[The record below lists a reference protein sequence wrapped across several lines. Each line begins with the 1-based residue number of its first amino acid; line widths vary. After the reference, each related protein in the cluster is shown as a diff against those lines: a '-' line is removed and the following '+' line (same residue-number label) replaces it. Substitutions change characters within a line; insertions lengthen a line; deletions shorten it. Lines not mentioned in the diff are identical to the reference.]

1 MLDQDSVLEPELT
14 GKAVNVAG
22 AIRHLSQDDLES
34 YAGGRLASARLSYCQ
49 THLDSCEACRAEL
62 EDIRT
67 LQTELASFPRREA
80 NRHEPGRGG
89 RRRSLA
95 VPVTASVGIVL
106 VAGVAAVWWWR
117 HAGPRTSNTVTAARV
132 APAPVVASAA
142 PDAPSP
148 PAATTRQVAAVPAA
162 ASAPRAAPPSSVTPT
177 RVALASRA
185 PASSAP
191 AATVT
196 PVASTPRAALA
207 APPARDLSAAP
218 TTRVALVQ
226 PAASVP
232 RGAASIPVPAVTA
245 TPTSVPRTPSAPT
258 AAASVQTH
266 GTQLAEEIAALPV
279 DLRLGV
285 SEAIQQGKLQLPA
298 DVQRVHDRAV
308 APSLPAAANTGFSLS
323 GPFGEATFETRP
335 KFTWQPLAGAI
346 GYTVAIVD
354 QGLRP
359 VQHSPGLRAT
369 TWRPR
374 RALAHGRTYLWQV
387 TATLRGGSKVV
398 ASSPSPSEATLRI
411 LPRKLADE
419 IAHFQ
424 RGHRD
429 AHLVLGVLYA
439 QAGMVTEGAG
449 ELRQVPPGDSSY
461 NIARRLVESLSSR
474 SGMTAGR

>member
-1 MLDQDSVLEPELT
+1 MLDQDSVLEPGLT

-34 YAGGRLASARLSYCQ
+34 YANGRLASARQSYCQ

-80 NRHEPGRGG
+80 NRVESGRRG

-95 VPVTASVGIVL
+95 VPVTASVAVILVGG
-106 VAGVAAVWWWR
+106 VAGVLWWR
-117 HAGPRTSNTVTAARV
+117 HAAPRAFNTVTAARV
-132 APAPVVASAA
+132 APAPAPPVASAT
-142 PDAPSP
+142 
-148 PAATTRQVAAVPAA
+148 PAALAPLPAPA
-162 ASAPRAAPPSSVTPT
+162 LSAAPTT
-177 RVALASRA
+177 RVASA
-185 PASSAP
+185 AP

-196 PVASTPRAALA
+196 PVASAPRAASA
-207 APPARDLSAAP
+207 AQPARTPSTAP
-218 TTRVALVQ
+218 TTRVARAR
-226 PAASVP
+226 PAPSVP
-232 RGAASIPVPAVTA
+232 LGASSTPVATVTA
-245 TPTSVPRTPSAPT
+245 ATTSVPRALSVPT
-258 AAASVQTH
+258 AAATVQTH
-266 GTQLAEEIAALPV
+266 DTQLAEEIAALPG

-285 SEAIQQGKLQLPA
+285 SEAIQQGRLQLPP
-298 DVQRVHDRAV
+298 DVQRVHDRMV
-308 APSLPAAANTGFSLS
+308 ALAQPAAANTGFSLS
-323 GPFGEATFETRP
+323 GPFGEATSETRP

-439 QAGMVTEGAG
+439 QAGMLTEGAS
-449 ELRQVPPGDSSY
+449 ELRQVPSGDSFY
-461 NIARRLVESLSSR
+461 GVARRLLESLSSR
-474 SGMTAGR
+474 SGTTGGR

>member
-34 YAGGRLASARLSYCQ
+34 YANGRLAAARLSYCQ

-80 NRHEPGRGG
+80 GRLEPGRRG

-95 VPVTASVGIVL
+95 VPVTASVVVVM
-106 VAGVAAVWWWR
+106 VAGVGAVLWWR
-117 HAGPRTSNTVTAARV
+117 HGGPRGLNTVAAARG
-132 APAPVVASAA
+132 APAPAASPAA
-142 PDAPSP
+142 P
-148 PAATTRQVAAVPAA
+148 T
-162 ASAPRAAPPSSVTPT
+162 T
-177 RVALASRA
+177 RVALAQ
-185 PASSAP
+185 PAASVAP

-196 PVASTPRAALA
+196 PVASTPRAVSVT
-207 APPARDLSAAP
+207 PPARTLSTAP
-218 TTRVALVQ
+218 
-226 PAASVP
+226 
-232 RGAASIPVPAVTA
+232 
-245 TPTSVPRTPSAPT
+245 TPTSVPRTSSAPVT
-258 AAASVQTH
+258 ATNVQAH
-266 GTQLAEEIAALPV
+266 DTQLAEEIAALPG
-279 DLRLGV
+279 DLRPGV
-285 SEAIQQGKLQLPA
+285 SEAIQQGRLQLPA
-298 DVQRVHDRAV
+298 DMQRVHDRAV
-308 APSLPAAANTGFSLS
+308 AAPQPAAGSAGFSLS
-323 GPFGEATFETRP
+323 GPFAEATFETRP

-374 RALAHGRTYLWQV
+374 RALAYGRTYLWQV

-398 ASSPSPSEATLRI
+398 ASSPSPSEATLRV

-424 RGHRD
+424 RAHRD

-439 QAGMVTEGAG
+439 QAGMVTEGAS
-449 ELRQVPPGDSSY
+449 ELRQVAPGDSSY
-461 NIARRLVESLSSR
+461 DIARRLVESLSSG
-474 SGMTAGR
+474 SGMTASR

>member
-1 MLDQDSVLEPELT
+1 
-14 GKAVNVAG
+14 
-22 AIRHLSQDDLES
+22 
-34 YAGGRLASARLSYCQ
+34 
-49 THLDSCEACRAEL
+49 
-62 EDIRT
+62 
-67 LQTELASFPRREA
+67 
-80 NRHEPGRGG
+80 
-89 RRRSLA
+89 
-95 VPVTASVGIVL
+95 VTASVVVVL
-106 VAGVAAVWWWR
+106 GAGVAGVLWWR
-117 HAGPRTSNTVTAARV
+117 HAGSRGVNTVTAARV
-132 APAPVVASAA
+132 APAPAPQVASAT
-142 PDAPSP
+142 PDTPAP
-148 PAATTRQVAAVPAA
+148 PAATTRQVAAVPSA
-162 ASAPRAAPPSSVTPT
+162 ASAP
-177 RVALASRA
+177 
-185 PASSAP
+185 
-191 AATVT
+191 
-196 PVASTPRAALA
+196 
-207 APPARDLSAAP
+207 
-218 TTRVALVQ
+218 
-226 PAASVP
+226 
-232 RGAASIPVPAVTA
+232 I
-245 TPTSVPRTPSAPT
+245 
-258 AAASVQTH
+258 AAADVETH
-266 GTQLAEEIAALPV
+266 GTQLAEEIAALPG

-285 SEAIQQGKLQLPA
+285 SEAIQQGRLQLPA

-308 APSLPAAANTGFSLS
+308 APSQPAAANTGFSLS

-374 RALAHGRTYLWQV
+374 RALAHGHTYLWQV

-398 ASSPSPSEATLRI
+398 ASSPSPSEANLRI

-439 QAGMVTEGAG
+439 QAGMVTEGAS

-461 NIARRLVESLSSR
+461 DIARRLVESLSAR

>member
-1 MLDQDSVLEPELT
+1 M
-14 GKAVNVAG
+14 
-22 AIRHLSQDDLES
+22 
-34 YAGGRLASARLSYCQ
+34 
-49 THLDSCEACRAEL
+49 
-62 EDIRT
+62 
-67 LQTELASFPRREA
+67 
-80 NRHEPGRGG
+80 
-89 RRRSLA
+89 
-95 VPVTASVGIVL
+95 
-106 VAGVAAVWWWR
+106 
-117 HAGPRTSNTVTAARV
+117 
-132 APAPVVASAA
+132 
-142 PDAPSP
+142 
-148 PAATTRQVAAVPAA
+148 AA
-162 ASAPRAAPPSSVTPT
+162 AN
-177 RVALASRA
+177 
-185 PASSAP
+185 
-191 AATVT
+191 
-196 PVASTPRAALA
+196 
-207 APPARDLSAAP
+207 
-218 TTRVALVQ
+218 
-226 PAASVP
+226 
-232 RGAASIPVPAVTA
+232 
-245 TPTSVPRTPSAPT
+245 
-258 AAASVQTH
+258 VQTH
-266 GTQLAEEIAALPV
+266 STQLAEEIAALPG

-285 SEAIQQGKLQLPA
+285 SEAIQQGRLQLPA
-298 DVQRVHDRAV
+298 DMQRVHDRAV
-308 APSLPAAANTGFSLS
+308 APSQPAAANTGFSLS

-439 QAGMVTEGAG
+439 QAGMVTEGAS

-461 NIARRLVESLSSR
+461 DIARRLVESLSSR

>member
-67 LQTELASFPRREA
+67 LQTELASFPSRGA
-80 NRHEPGRGG
+80 NRVESGRRG
-89 RRRSLA
+89 RRRGLA
-95 VPVTASVGIVL
+95 VPVTASVVVVL
-106 VAGVAAVWWWR
+106 GAGVAGVLWWR
-117 HAGPRTSNTVTAARV
+117 HAGSRGVNTVTAARV
-132 APAPVVASAA
+132 APAPAPQVASAT
-142 PDAPSP
+142 PDTPAP
-148 PAATTRQVAAVPAA
+148 PAATTRQVAAVPSA
-162 ASAPRAAPPSSVTPT
+162 ASAP
-177 RVALASRA
+177 
-185 PASSAP
+185 
-191 AATVT
+191 
-196 PVASTPRAALA
+196 
-207 APPARDLSAAP
+207 
-218 TTRVALVQ
+218 
-226 PAASVP
+226 
-232 RGAASIPVPAVTA
+232 I
-245 TPTSVPRTPSAPT
+245 
-258 AAASVQTH
+258 AAADVETH
-266 GTQLAEEIAALPV
+266 GTQLAEEIAALPG

-285 SEAIQQGKLQLPA
+285 SEAIQQGRLQLPA

-308 APSLPAAANTGFSLS
+308 APPQPAAANTGFSLS

-374 RALAHGRTYLWQV
+374 RALAHGHTYLWQV

-398 ASSPSPSEATLRI
+398 ASSPSPSEANLRI

-439 QAGMVTEGAG
+439 QAGMVTEGAS

-461 NIARRLVESLSSR
+461 DIARRLVESLSAR

>member
-1 MLDQDSVLEPELT
+1 LT

-67 LQTELASFPRREA
+67 LQTELASFPRREGS
-80 NRHEPGRGG
+80 RIESGRRG
-89 RRRSLA
+89 RRRGLA
-95 VPVTASVGIVL
+95 VPVTASVV
-106 VAGVAAVWWWR
+106 VALGVGVGAVWWWR
-117 HAGPRTSNTVTAARV
+117 HAGPRGLNTVTAARV
-132 APAPVVASAA
+132 APAPAPQVASAT
-142 PDAPSP
+142 PDAPAP
-148 PAATTRQVAAVPAA
+148 PAATTRQVAAVPPA
-162 ASAPRAAPPSSVTPT
+162 ASAPRAAPALSVAPTT
-177 RVALASRA
+177 RVAS
-185 PASSAP
+185 
-191 AATVT
+191 
-196 PVASTPRAALA
+196 A
-207 APPARDLSAAP
+207 APPARTPSIAP
-218 TTRVALVQ
+218 TTRVALAQ
-226 PAASVP
+226 AAASVP
-232 RGAASIPVPAVTA
+232 RGASATPVVAA
-245 TPTSVPRTPSAPT
+245 APTSVPRTSSAPI
-258 AAASVQTH
+258 AATNVQAH
-266 GTQLAEEIAALPV
+266 GTQLAEEIAALPG

-285 SEAIQQGKLQLPA
+285 SEAIQQGRLQLPA
-298 DVQRVHDRAV
+298 DVQRIHDRAV
-308 APSLPAAANTGFSLS
+308 APSQPAAANTGFSLS

-335 KFTWQPLAGAI
+335 KFTWQPLTGAI
-346 GYTVAIVD
+346 GYTVAIAD

-374 RALAHGRTYLWQV
+374 RALAHDRTYLWQV

-439 QAGMVTEGAG
+439 QAGMVTEGAS
-449 ELRQVPPGDSSY
+449 ELRQVSPGDSSY
-461 NIARRLVESLSSR
+461 DIARRLVESLSPR

>member
-49 THLDSCEACRAEL
+49 AHLDSCEACRAEL

-67 LQTELASFPRREA
+67 LQTELASFPSRGA
-80 NRHEPGRGG
+80 NRVESGRRG

-95 VPVTASVGIVL
+95 VPVTASVVVVL
-106 VAGVAAVWWWR
+106 GASVAAVWWWR
-117 HAGPRTSNTVTAARV
+117 HAGPRTSDTVTAARV
-132 APAPVVASAA
+132 APAPTVASAM
-142 PDAPSP
+142 PDA
-148 PAATTRQVAAVPAA
+148 
-162 ASAPRAAPPSSVTPT
+162 AAP
-177 RVALASRA
+177 
-185 PASSAP
+185 P

-196 PVASTPRAALA
+196 PVASTPRAASV
-207 APPARDLSAAP
+207 APPARTPSIAP
-218 TTRVALVQ
+218 TTRVALAQ
-226 PAASVP
+226 AAASVP
-232 RGAASIPVPAVTA
+232 RGASA
-245 TPTSVPRTPSAPT
+245 TPVVAAAPASAPRTSSVPM
-258 AAASVQTH
+258 AAATVQTH
-266 GTQLAEEIAALPV
+266 GTQLAEEIAALPG

-285 SEAIQQGKLQLPA
+285 SEAIQQGRLQLPA

-308 APSLPAAANTGFSLS
+308 APSQPVAANTGFSLS

-335 KFTWQPLAGAI
+335 KLTWQPLAGAI

-374 RALAHGRTYLWQV
+374 RALAHGQTYLWQV

-398 ASSPSPSEATLRI
+398 ASSPSPSAATLRI

-439 QAGMVTEGAG
+439 QAGMLTEGAS
-449 ELRQVPPGDSSY
+449 ELRQVPTGDSSY
-461 NIARRLVESLSSR
+461 DIARRLVESLSSR
-474 SGMTAGR
+474 SGMTASR

>member
-34 YAGGRLASARLSYCQ
+34 YANGRLASTRLSHCQ

-80 NRHEPGRGG
+80 NRHEPGRRG

-95 VPVTASVGIVL
+95 VPVTASVAIVL

-117 HAGPRTSNTVTAARV
+117 HVGPRTSNTVTAARIAPV
-132 APAPVVASAA
+132 PAPTVASAT
-142 PDAPSP
+142 PDASAP
-148 PAATTRQVAAVPAA
+148 PAATTRQVAAVP
-162 ASAPRAAPPSSVTPT
+162 PAAPTT

-185 PASSAP
+185 ASAAP
-191 AATVT
+191 AAMVT

-207 APPARDLSAAP
+207 APPARTPSTAP
-218 TTRVALVQ
+218 TTRVALAQ
-226 PAASVP
+226 PATSVP
-232 RGAASIPVPAVTA
+232 RGASSTPVPAVTPA
-245 TPTSVPRTPSAPT
+245 PTSVPRTLSAPM
-258 AAASVQTH
+258 AAANVQTH
-266 GTQLAEEIAALPV
+266 GTQLAEEIAALPG

-285 SEAIQQGKLQLPA
+285 SEAIQQGRLQLPA
-298 DVQRVHDRAV
+298 DAQRVHDRAV
-308 APSLPAAANTGFSLS
+308 APSQPAAANTGFSLS

-335 KFTWQPLAGAI
+335 KFAWQPLAGAI

-411 LPRKLADE
+411 LPHKLADE

-424 RGHRD
+424 RSHRD

-439 QAGMVTEGAG
+439 QAGMVTVGAS

-461 NIARRLVESLSSR
+461 DIARRLVESLSSR
-474 SGMTAGR
+474 SGMTASR

>member
-1 MLDQDSVLEPELT
+1 LT

-49 THLDSCEACRAEL
+49 AHLDSCEACRAEL
-62 EDIRT
+62 EDVRT
-67 LQTELASFPRREA
+67 LQTELASFPSRGA
-80 NRHEPGRGG
+80 NRVESGRRG
-89 RRRSLA
+89 RRRGLA
-95 VPVTASVGIVL
+95 VPVTASVVVVL
-106 VAGVAAVWWWR
+106 GAGVAAVLWWR
-117 HAGPRTSNTVTAARV
+117 HAGPRTSNTVTTARV
-132 APAPVVASAA
+132 APASAPTVASATSDTPASPA
-142 PDAPSP
+142 P
-148 PAATTRQVAAVPAA
+148 TTRQVAAVPAA
-162 ASAPRAAPPSSVTPT
+162 ASAPRT
-177 RVALASRA
+177 A
-185 PASSAP
+185 PA
-191 AATVT
+191 
-196 PVASTPRAALA
+196 
-207 APPARDLSAAP
+207 LSAAP
-218 TTRVALVQ
+218 TTRVA
-226 PAASVP
+226 
-232 RGAASIPVPAVTA
+232 
-245 TPTSVPRTPSAPT
+245 SAPI
-258 AAASVQTH
+258 AAADIQTH
-266 GTQLAEEIAALPV
+266 GTQLAEEIAAVPG

-285 SEAIQQGKLQLPA
+285 SEAIQQGRLQLPA

-308 APSLPAAANTGFSLS
+308 APSQPAAANTGFSLS

-439 QAGMVTEGAG
+439 QAGMVTEGAS
-449 ELRQVPPGDSSY
+449 ELRQVSPGDSSY
-461 NIARRLVESLSSR
+461 DIARRLVESLSSR

>member
-14 GKAVNVAG
+14 GKAVKASG

-34 YAGGRLASARLSYCQ
+34 YANGRLAAARVSFCSA
-49 THLDSCEACRAEL
+49 HLDACEACRAEL

-80 NRHEPGRGG
+80 NRIESGRRG
-89 RRRSLA
+89 RRRSLT
-95 VPVTASVGIVL
+95 VPVTASVAVIL
-106 VAGVAAVWWWR
+106 VGGVAAVFWWR
-117 HAGPRTSNTVTAARV
+117 HAGPRAFNTVATARV
-132 APAPVVASAA
+132 APVPAPQVASAA
-142 PDAPSP
+142 PVAVAPV
-148 PAATTRQVAAVPAA
+148 PASALTAAPTTRVAV
-162 ASAPRAAPPSSVTPT
+162 ASRAAPATAT
-177 RVALASRA
+177 
-185 PASSAP
+185 
-191 AATVT
+191 ATVT
-196 PVASTPRAALA
+196 PVASTPRVAPV
-207 APPARDLSAAP
+207 APPAPTPSAAP
-218 TTRVALVQ
+218 TTRVALAQ

-232 RGAASIPVPAVTA
+232 RGASATPVATVMPA
-245 TPTSVPRTPSAPT
+245 PTSVPRALSIPT
-258 AAASVQTH
+258 AATTVQTH
-266 GTQLAEEIAALPV
+266 DTQLAEEIAALPG

-285 SEAIQQGKLQLPA
+285 SEAIQQGRLQLPA
-298 DVQRVHDRAV
+298 DAQRVHDRAV
-308 APSLPAAANTGFSLS
+308 SLSQPAAANAGFSLS
-323 GPFGEATFETRP
+323 GPFGEATAETRP

-419 IAHFQ
+419 ITHFQ
-424 RGHRD
+424 RSHRD

-439 QAGMVTEGAG
+439 QAGMVTEGAS
-449 ELRQVPPGDSSY
+449 EFRQVPSSDSSY
-461 NIARRLVESLSSR
+461 HIARRLLESLSSK
-474 SGMTAGR
+474 SGTTASR